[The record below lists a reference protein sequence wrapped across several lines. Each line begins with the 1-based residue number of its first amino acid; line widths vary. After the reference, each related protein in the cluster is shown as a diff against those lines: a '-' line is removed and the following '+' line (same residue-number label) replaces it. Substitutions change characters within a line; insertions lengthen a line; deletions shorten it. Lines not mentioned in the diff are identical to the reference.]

1 MKTIDQDGL
10 AAPFIVRQLKDHNS
24 VSYKVVCE
32 VLFNATKNAKKSAL
46 MLILVYYT
54 FNIKYQNYYCLLY

>member
-46 MLILVYYT
+46 MLY
-54 FNIKYQNYYCLLY
+54 